1 MKKLILLP
9 LLALALLTSCI
20 SERDFEMEEGLVS
33 DVINLDDL
41 QVSFRVPI
49 GFSQVDQSYV
59 DSISNIAV
67 WANPFDRKLTK
78 LYVDT
83 VLNNANISVYDM
95 RHIPAE
101 KTENEL
107 DFYKQ
112 NYNAQNNWN
121 NVDKRTYKSNEF
133 LRVEEITMSNE
144 YKTLIRAIY
153 FDDTKA
159 KFCVD
164 YYFPTEFYEDF
175 MPFIYSSIA
184 STTNSYQIVITQE

>member
-1 MKKLILLP
+1 MRNIII

-20 SERDFEMEEGLVS
+20 SERKFEMEEGLVS
-33 DVINLDDL
+33 EVVNHNDL
-41 QVSFRVPI
+41 QISYRMPV
-49 GFSQVDQSYV
+49 GFKAVDQNFV
-59 DSISNIAV
+59 DTISQKNML
-67 WANPFDRKLTK
+67 ANPFDRILTK

-83 VLNNANISVYDM
+83 VLSNANVSIYDM

-112 NYNAQNNWN
+112 NYNAQNYWDS
-121 NVDKRTYKSNEF
+121 VEKRRYKSNEF
-133 LRVEEITMSNE
+133 PRVEEITMSND
-144 YKTLIRAIY
+144 YKTLIRVIY
-153 FDDTKA
+153 FDENKA

-175 MPFIYSSIA
+175 IPFVESSIA
-184 STTNSYQIVITQE
+184 STQNSYQIIISQE

>member
-1 MKKLILLP
+1 MRNIILLLAVG
-9 LLALALLTSCI
+9 LLASCI
-20 SERDFEMEEGLVS
+20 SERKFEMEEGLVS
-33 DVINLDDL
+33 EVINHNEL
-41 QVSFRVPI
+41 QISYRTPV
-49 GFSQVDQSYV
+49 GFKSVDQNFV
-59 DSISNIAV
+59 DSISKINML
-67 WANPFDRKLTK
+67 ANPFDRILTR

-83 VLNNANISVYDM
+83 VLSNANVSIYDM

-112 NYNAQNNWN
+112 NYNAQKYWDSVN
-121 NVDKRTYKSNEF
+121 KRRYKSNEF
-133 LRVEEITMSNE
+133 PRVEEITMTNA

-153 FDDTKA
+153 FDDKKA

-175 MPFIYSSIA
+175 LPFVQSSIA
-184 STTNSYQIVITQE
+184 STQNSYQLIISQE

>member
-1 MKKLILLP
+1 MRNIII

-20 SERDFEMEEGLVS
+20 KERDFQMEEGLVT
-33 DVINLDDL
+33 DVANLNDL
-41 QVSFRVPI
+41 QISYRMPVGFKAVNQSF
-49 GFSQVDQSYV
+49 V
-59 DSISNIAV
+59 DSISQINLY
-67 WANPFDRKLTK
+67 ANPFERILTR

-83 VLNNANISVYDM
+83 VLSNANVSIYDM

-112 NYNAQNNWN
+112 NYNAQKYW
-121 NVDKRTYKSNEF
+121 DKVSKRRYKSNEF
-133 LRVEEITMSNE
+133 PRVEEITMTNS
-144 YKTLIRAIY
+144 YKTLIRVIY
-153 FDDTKA
+153 FDDKKA

-175 MPFIYSSIA
+175 MPFVQSSIA
-184 STTNSYQIVITQE
+184 STQNSYQLIISQE

>member
-1 MKKLILLP
+1 
-9 LLALALLTSCI
+9 
-20 SERDFEMEEGLVS
+20 
-33 DVINLDDL
+33 
-41 QVSFRVPI
+41 
-49 GFSQVDQSYV
+49 
-59 DSISNIAV
+59 
-67 WANPFDRKLTK
+67 
-78 LYVDT
+78 
-83 VLNNANISVYDM
+83 M
-95 RHIPAE
+95 RHIPSE

-112 NYNAQNNWN
+112 NYNAQNTWDKL
-121 NVDKRTYKSNEF
+121 DKRTYKSNEF

-144 YKTLIRAIY
+144 YKTLRRVIY
-153 FDDTKA
+153 FVDEKA